1 MIRRLDLSKAKFF
14 LFLILGFAGFFG
26 ELSASEL
33 ANNIPSRLLATQK
46 YETKGS
52 FRIGVSTGMNLYVGN
67 QMDYQI
73 TRNFGVINE
82 TKLGYGIGVYRSLN
96 NNWEI
101 GGVIKRASFASLK
114 SNNTQGIMGNFN
126 EFQINFQKS
135 LNSNILIDVSSLT
148 YNLQFGFGVFH
159 YQSQYMYLDPR
170 KQSVTQIAS
179 SVGYGY
185 SGEGQFRASK
195 FKNIPD
201 KQIAFVGNLG
211 FNIGYRLTGN
221 LTAYFENVL
230 SLTST
235 SKLSGNLLTT
245 TTFPTDAMFY
255 TGISLYANL
264 GKKVGSF
271 GRNSCPRWF

>member
-1 MIRRLDLSKAKFF
+1 MNHILAKFKPV
-14 LFLILGFAGFFG
+14 LAHFLILVCCISVLKLEASSGTK
-26 ELSASEL
+26 SAPIGL
-33 ANNIPSRLLATQK
+33 NATQK

-52 FRIGVSTGMNLYVGN
+52 YRFGLSTGMNLYVGN

-82 TKLGYGIGVYRSLN
+82 TSLGYGIGLYRSMN
-96 NNWEI
+96 NNWEF
-101 GGVIKRASFASLK
+101 GGYFKRGKFASLK
-114 SNNTQGIMGNFN
+114 SNNTQGIMGNCN
-126 EFQINFQKS
+126 EFQLNFQKS
-135 LNSNILIDVSSLT
+135 LNSNILLDVSSLT
-148 YNLQFGFGVFH
+148 YNLQLGIGIFH
-159 YQSQYMYLDPR
+159 FQSQYMYLDPR

-201 KQIAFVGNLG
+201 KQITLVGNIG
-211 FNIGYRLTGN
+211 FNVGYRLSGN
-221 LTAYFENVL
+221 LTAYFENVFT
-230 SLTST
+230 LTTT
-235 SKLSGNLLTT
+235 SKLSGNLMTS
-245 TTFPTDAMFY
+245 TTFPPDAMFY
-255 TGISLYANL
+255 NGISLYANL